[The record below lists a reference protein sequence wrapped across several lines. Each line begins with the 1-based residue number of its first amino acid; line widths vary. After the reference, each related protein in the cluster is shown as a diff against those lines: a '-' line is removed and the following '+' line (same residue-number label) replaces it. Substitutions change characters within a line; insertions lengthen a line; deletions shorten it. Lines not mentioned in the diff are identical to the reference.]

1 MARSEFEINVEA
13 LVSEA
18 LLFNDIIGS
27 AVIEI
32 EDVGGIIT
40 LKGTIES
47 EQDKLIA
54 EALARQQEG
63 VVDVINDLWV
73 PEF

>member
-1 MARSEFEINVEA
+1 MSRSEINVEA

-18 LLFNDIIGS
+18 LLFNDSIGS

-32 EDVGGIIT
+32 EDADGIIT

-47 EQDKLIA
+47 EQDRLVA
-54 EALARQQEG
+54 EALARKQEG
-63 VVDVINDLWV
+63 VVDVINHLLV
-73 PEF
+73 PFF

>member
-1 MARSEFEINVEA
+1 MSRSKINIED

-18 LLFNDIIGS
+18 LLFNDRIGS
-27 AVIEI
+27 AVIEV
-32 EDVGGIIT
+32 EDFNGIIT

-47 EQDKLIA
+47 EQDRLFA
-54 EALARQQEG
+54 EALARKQEG

-73 PEF
+73 PFF

>member
-1 MARSEFEINVEA
+1 MSRSEWTAED

-18 LLFNDIIGS
+18 LLLNDVIGR

-32 EDVGGIIT
+32 EDAGGIIT

-47 EQDKLIA
+47 EQDRSIA

-63 VVDVINDLWV
+63 VVDVINDLQV
-73 PEF
+73 PLF